1 MTSAGHK
8 LLKLEAVNFQ
18 ITLPNLQE
26 LLLRKKQDTLKHV
39 EYLVSCHLQNETF
52 LDLLGE
58 VNIALT

>member
-8 LLKLEAVNFQ
+8 LLILEAVNFQ
-18 ITLPNLQE
+18 IALPNLQE
-26 LLLRKKQDTLKHV
+26 LLLRKKQDILKHV
-39 EYLVSCHLQNETF
+39 EYFVSCHLQNETF